1 VRLEWKVIM
10 NDVEDLLR
18 EGMERFTRDL
28 RAPAGLTQRVAQRR
42 RRRLAWR
49 SAVGVVAAACAASV
63 VAVVLPT
70 ASDGGESVALAASVV
85 KRVDNALSTSDIA
98 QMTITTRGPLA
109 SSCSGGE
116 CRVVPGKTATTTAE
130 EWSYGDQWR
139 SVTYLD
145 GRPVYDEGTN
155 SSSVYTFVS
164 YQERTWARARQ
175 PGFGGV
181 SVQLPVAHGCGPFAS
196 AGARL
201 FQPGLP
207 GIDFSASSPPATMAA
222 ALRAAVSCGTLA
234 ETGRQRVD
242 GIDAIKLISRPGSM
256 ISETIWVSPGTY
268 LPVRVVVDWGFRAVT
283 ANVTWLQP
291 TTENLAKISVQI
303 PAGFRHV
310 SLAEALGQT
319 MLQVQ
324 GGPRINGLCLVSS
337 FGPAC
342 IPAPGSSFGYGP
354 RPGRQ

>member
-1 VRLEWKVIM
+1 M

-28 RAPAGLTQRVAQRR
+28 RAPAGLIRQVEQRR
-42 RRRLAWR
+42 RRRLVWR
-49 SAVGVVAAACAASV
+49 SAVGLAAAACAASV

-70 ASDGGESVALAASVV
+70 AGATGGSVALAASVV
-85 KRVDNALSTSDIA
+85 KRVDNALSTSEIA

-139 SVTYLD
+139 SVTYL
-145 GRPVYDEGTN
+145 GGHLVYDEGTN
-155 SSSVYTFVS
+155 ASSVYTFVS
-164 YQERTWARARQ
+164 YQGRTWARARQ
-175 PGFGGV
+175 PGYGGV
-181 SVQLPVAHGCGPFAS
+181 SVRLPVEHGCGPFAS

-207 GIDFSASSPPATMAA
+207 GIDFSASSPPATMPGI
-222 ALRAAVSCGTLA
+222 LRAAVSCGSLA
-234 ETGRQRVD
+234 DAGRQRVD

-268 LPVRVVVDWGFRAVT
+268 LPVRVAVDSGFREVS
-283 ANVTWLQP
+283 ANITWLAP
-291 TTENLAKISVQI
+291 TVRNLGKLSVPI
-303 PAGFRHV
+303 PEGFRHV
-310 SLAEALGQT
+310 SLAEALGLT
-319 MLQVQ
+319 MLQFE
-324 GGPRINGLCLVSS
+324 GGPRLNGLCLVSP

-354 RPGRQ
+354 RTGGR